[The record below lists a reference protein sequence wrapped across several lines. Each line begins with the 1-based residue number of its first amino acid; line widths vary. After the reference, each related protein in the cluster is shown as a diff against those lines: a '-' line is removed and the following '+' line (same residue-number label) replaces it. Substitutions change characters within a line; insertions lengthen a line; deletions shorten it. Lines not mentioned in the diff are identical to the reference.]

1 MELGA
6 SKKHIQFCVFKLNM
20 FSPMVPVYS
29 AKAEEKQKLLKRSLE
44 LKTERMQLEEKKQHL
59 SEIIAVSHF
68 TSQQGFSLCRY
79 LTQSRRLEANS
90 RSSTM
95 LERMQS
101 LA

>member
-59 SEIIAVSHF
+59 SEIIAN
-68 TSQQGFSLCRY
+68 QQKRRVELQTALQKVQSSLEKFE
-79 LTQSRRLEANS
+79 QVVRLFKDAS
-90 RSSTM
+90 
-95 LERMQS
+95 
-101 LA
+101 